1 MSNQEKLDH
10 VLQKWIELNSH
21 VTWKTIIDVV
31 RGPLIQNNALAEKIL
46 HYLKK
51 QFLKPQK
58 VTSKFINNY

>member
-31 RGPLIQNNALAEKIL
+31 RGPLIQNNDLAEKIL
-46 HYLKK
+46 HNLTQK
-51 QFLKPQK
+51 FSKPQ
-58 VTSKFINNY
+58 